1 MKTKLLIGIMA
12 ILAFSGCERGLTEY
26 NNSDESTT
34 ATKAGYRAYGY
45 TEEYL
50 EYFTDII
57 AYTRMFREY
66 VRQNTLEGRDSVNA
80 LYFKNINIVKNKD
93 PKSLEDIYMLKAWNM
108 PGRNNYTIS
117 YTRPERDT
125 WKIQAVVEHLDVEL
139 IFFLTIDNIYSQQ
152 WTISESSCLPKALLY
167 MKNSQKTKT
176 RVYDDEYIKYEP
188 YDKTFQ
194 VTNKPLT
201 VEWWKTKVD
210 LYIFELSG
218 SGMLESYAKPKL
230 RMTYQFTSPITVVTH
245 GAFLED
251 PKNIKWENRC
261 NQLTTL
267 QTGQLELNVADSIS
281 NTTDKYVVRLNDDK
295 LQIVTPK
302 ANDEWMRN

>member
-12 ILAFSGCERGLTEY
+12 ILVLSGCERSLTEY
-26 NNSDESTT
+26 NNSDESATM
-34 ATKAGYRAYGY
+34 TKAGYRAYGY

-50 EYFTDII
+50 KYFTDII

-80 LYFKNINIVKNKD
+80 LYFKNINIVKHKD
-93 PKSLEDIYMLKAWNM
+93 PRNLEDIYMLKAWNV
-108 PGRNNYTIS
+108 PGNNDYTIT
-117 YTRPERDT
+117 YTRPDHDT

-139 IFFLTIDNIYSQQ
+139 IFFLTIDNIYAQQ
-152 WTISESSCLPKALLY
+152 WTISESSCIPKALLY
-167 MKNSQKTKT
+167 MKDNKKTKT
-176 RVYDDEYIKYEP
+176 RGYDAEFVDYEP

-210 LYIFELSG
+210 LFIFELSG

-230 RMTYQFTSPITVVTH
+230 RITYHFSSPITVVTH

-267 QTGQLELNVADSIS
+267 QMGQLELNVADSIS
-281 NTTDKYVVRLNDDK
+281 NTKDKYVVRLNDDR

>member
-1 MKTKLLIGIMA
+1 MKTKLLTGIMA
-12 ILAFSGCERGLTEY
+12 ILVLSGCERSLTEY

-45 TEEYL
+45 TGEYL
-50 EYFTDII
+50 GYFTDII

-66 VRQNTLEGRDSVNA
+66 IRQNTLEGRDSVNA
-80 LYFKNINIVKNKD
+80 LYFKNINIVKHKD
-93 PKSLEDIYMLKAWNM
+93 PKSVEDIYMLKAWNM

-117 YTRPERDT
+117 YTRPDRDT

-152 WTISESSCLPKALLY
+152 WTVSESSCIPKALLY
-167 MKNSQKTKT
+167 MKDNKKTKT
-176 RVYDDEYIKYEP
+176 RGYDAEFVDYEP

-210 LYIFELSG
+210 LFAFELSG

-230 RMTYQFTSPITVVTH
+230 RITYRFTSPITVFTH

-251 PKNIKWENRC
+251 AKNIKWENRC

-281 NTTDKYVVRLNDDK
+281 NTKDKYVVRLNDDR

>member
-1 MKTKLLIGIMA
+1 MKTKLLTGIMA
-12 ILAFSGCERGLTEY
+12 ILVLSGCERSLTEY

-45 TEEYL
+45 TGEYL
-50 EYFTDII
+50 GYFTDII

-66 VRQNTLEGRDSVNA
+66 IRQNTLEGRDSVNA
-80 LYFKNINIVKNKD
+80 LYFKNINIVKHKD
-93 PKSLEDIYMLKAWNM
+93 PKSVEDIYMLKAWNM

-117 YTRPERDT
+117 YTRPDRDT

-152 WTISESSCLPKALLY
+152 WTVSESSCIPKALLY
-167 MKNSQKTKT
+167 MKDNKKTKT
-176 RVYDDEYIKYEP
+176 RGYDAEFVDYEP

-194 VTNKPLT
+194 VINKPLT

-210 LYIFELSG
+210 LFAFELSG

-230 RMTYQFTSPITVVTH
+230 RITYRFTSPITVFTH

-267 QTGQLELNVADSIS
+267 QMGQLELNVADSIS
-281 NTTDKYVVRLNDDK
+281 NTKDKYVVRLNDDR

>member
-1 MKTKLLIGIMA
+1 MKTKLLTGIMA
-12 ILAFSGCERGLTEY
+12 ILVLSGCERSLTEY

-45 TEEYL
+45 TGEYL
-50 EYFTDII
+50 GYFTDII

-66 VRQNTLEGRDSVNA
+66 IRQNTLEGRDSVNA
-80 LYFKNINIVKNKD
+80 LYFKNINIVKHKD
-93 PKSLEDIYMLKAWNM
+93 PKSVEDIYMLKAWNM

-117 YTRPERDT
+117 YTRPDRDT

-152 WTISESSCLPKALLY
+152 WTVSESSCIPKALLY
-167 MKNSQKTKT
+167 MKDNKKTKT
-176 RVYDDEYIKYEP
+176 RGYDAEFVDYEP

-194 VTNKPLT
+194 VNNKPLT

-210 LYIFELSG
+210 LFAFELSG

-230 RMTYQFTSPITVVTH
+230 RITYRFTSPITVFTH

-251 PKNIKWENRC
+251 AKNIKWENRC

-281 NTTDKYVVRLNDDK
+281 NTKDKYVVRLNDDR

>member
-1 MKTKLLIGIMA
+1 MKTKLLTGIMA
-12 ILAFSGCERGLTEY
+12 ILVLSGCERSLTEY

-45 TEEYL
+45 TGEYL
-50 EYFTDII
+50 GYFTDII

-66 VRQNTLEGRDSVNA
+66 IRQNTLEGRDSVNA
-80 LYFKNINIVKNKD
+80 LYFKNINIVKHKD
-93 PKSLEDIYMLKAWNM
+93 PKSVEDIYMLKAWNM

-117 YTRPERDT
+117 YTRPDRDT

-152 WTISESSCLPKALLY
+152 WTVSESSCIPKALLY
-167 MKNSQKTKT
+167 MKDNKKTKT
-176 RVYDDEYIKYEP
+176 RGYDAEFVDYEP

-210 LYIFELSG
+210 LFAFELSG

-230 RMTYQFTSPITVVTH
+230 RITYRFTSPITVFTH

-251 PKNIKWENRC
+251 AKNIKWENRC

-281 NTTDKYVVRLNDDK
+281 NTTDKYVVRLNDDR
-295 LQIVTPK
+295 LHIVTPK

>member
-12 ILAFSGCERGLTEY
+12 ILVFSGCERNLTEY

-34 ATKAGYRAYGY
+34 ATKAGYRAYGF

-66 VRQNTLEGRDSVNA
+66 IRQNTLEGRDSVNT

-93 PKSLEDIYMLKAWNM
+93 PKSLEDIYTLKAWGM
-108 PGRNNYTIS
+108 PGGNDYTIS
-117 YTRPERDT
+117 YTRPERDS

-139 IFFLTIDNIYSQQ
+139 IFFLNIDNIYAQQ
-152 WTISESSCLPKALLY
+152 WTVSESSCLPKALFY
-167 MKNSQKTKT
+167 MKDSKKTKT
-176 RVYDDEYIKYEP
+176 RVYYDEFINYEP

-194 VTNKPLT
+194 VNNKPLT
-201 VEWWKTKVD
+201 VEWWKEKSPFPT
-210 LYIFELSG
+210 FELSG

-230 RMTYQFTSPITVVTH
+230 RMTYQFTSPITVSTH
-245 GAFLED
+245 SAFLED

-281 NTTDKYVVRLNDDK
+281 NTKDKYVVRLNNDK

-302 ANDEWMRN
+302 GNDEWVRN

>member
-1 MKTKLLIGIMA
+1 MKTKLLTGIMA
-12 ILAFSGCERGLTEY
+12 ILVLSGCERSLTEY

-45 TEEYL
+45 TGEYL
-50 EYFTDII
+50 GYFTDII

-66 VRQNTLEGRDSVNA
+66 IRQNTLEGRDSVNA
-80 LYFKNINIVKNKD
+80 LYFKNINIVKHKD
-93 PKSLEDIYMLKAWNM
+93 PRNLEDIYMLKAWNM

-117 YTRPERDT
+117 YTRPDRDT

-152 WTISESSCLPKALLY
+152 WTVSESSCIPKALLY
-167 MKNSQKTKT
+167 MKDNKKTKT
-176 RVYDDEYIKYEP
+176 RGYDAEFVDYEP

-210 LYIFELSG
+210 LFAFELSG

-230 RMTYQFTSPITVVTH
+230 RITYRFTSPITVFTH

-251 PKNIKWENRC
+251 AKNIKWENRC

-281 NTTDKYVVRLNDDK
+281 NTTDKYVVRLNDDR